1 MCWLYRRKSCG
12 NLRRNFMTAL
22 PFTIRQT
29 KTTKPTSQ
37 GSKACLNAVTIAKGN
52 RLAMTVNVS
61 GVFLWRPNCQLYK
74 VTGIT
79 KKIATRN
86 SKPRFDSFVLAV
98 HAPVR
103 KKNRDKIQLVI
114 PMIFINIFSLIW
126 PGVSGLNRNFHPL
139 SEPGGAALLAG
150 GQHLS
155 YKCHAQASLNGRAR
169 RRLGCRRAKALAK
182 AGASGGRPGSPM
194 PFGAS
199 ALGTMCTAIL
209 GISVMRGTT

>member
-1 MCWLYRRKSCG
+1 MGKSQQMLRRKRYGWLERIAFIRCPSLVELMCWLYRRKSCG

-114 PMIFINIFSLIW
+114 PMIFINIFRLMAWCEW
-126 PGVSGLNRNFHPL
+126 P
-139 SEPGGAALLAG
+139 EPELPPA
-150 GQHLS
+150 
-155 YKCHAQASLNGRAR
+155 
-169 RRLGCRRAKALAK
+169 
-182 AGASGGRPGSPM
+182 
-194 PFGAS
+194 
-199 ALGTMCTAIL
+199 
-209 GISVMRGTT
+209 V